1 MLLHGPRGIGLTHL
15 AVGMAVAMA
24 SGTPF
29 LGWEPP
35 RPSRVL
41 MLSGTMSATAL
52 TGRIE
57 ANRRPLDVEVGDRLD
72 LVAIGRKAAVLPNLA
87 TAEGWQELAVLA
99 AQAEVVI
106 IDDIAGL
113 VPGGRLNATAAAGL
127 QQCLA
132 NLRRDGKAIVVT
144 QADEPDARRGTRAVL
159 QRLADVEIRL
169 ARPAGYELA
178 EGCRFEM
185 HIERARHLG
194 GLDRLAREVRLEED
208 EDGDFVWHVG
218 PSGAASRTLFVK
230 LMQDGVP
237 VRDAGREAGISQATA
252 YRWRKEI
259 RVVDAAAAR
268 REDENRRTG
277 LRGTMRQALADY
289 EAAQEAAARL
299 QAEKIEQVS
308 ATVATAPAASLATA
322 ATGENEK
329 RPPAAVTSPA
339 AGTSQSDE
347 NENAAAVPAAPK
359 LNRHMRRKLARL
371 ERRAG
376 RGLAPSGAQPDRL
389 AA

>member
-1 MLLHGPRGIGLTHL
+1 
-15 AVGMAVAMA
+15 
-24 SGTPF
+24 
-29 LGWEPP
+29 
-35 RPSRVL
+35 
-41 MLSGTMSATAL
+41 
-52 TGRIE
+52 
-57 ANRRPLDVEVGDRLD
+57 
-72 LVAIGRKAAVLPNLA
+72 
-87 TAEGWQELAVLA
+87 
-99 AQAEVVI
+99 
-106 IDDIAGL
+106 
-113 VPGGRLNATAAAGL
+113 
-127 QQCLA
+127 
-132 NLRRDGKAIVVT
+132 
-144 QADEPDARRGTRAVL
+144 
-159 QRLADVEIRL
+159 
-169 ARPAGYELA
+169 
-178 EGCRFEM
+178 
-185 HIERARHLG
+185 
-194 GLDRLAREVRLEED
+194 
-208 EDGDFVWHVG
+208 
-218 PSGAASRTLFVK
+218 VK